1 MITRKNFL
9 IMGVTMFVLL
19 FLFQFSQIMKESGN
33 EYDVNNYAADAIL
46 DREDAWQKSPPKDV
60 LKKGGYVLYVGNGK
74 SDIGKTVS
82 WWCTYTKRELVIC
95 QSVEDCPKDA
105 WQKAEVLLLESSYV
119 RGKKEIE
126 TLTEMARRGGNLIF
140 CDLPEAYEIKASRQ
154 WKELLGIR
162 QVKEQRQEIQGVN
175 LFSGFLLGGQGIYLP
190 ADEEEKQ
197 ERQDLELNI
206 PWYQT
211 RIGCKTY
218 MAGMLSD
225 PTVKNEE
232 LPPLIWRAS
241 VGNGK
246 VFAVNGDFMRDCTGI
261 GMLNAI
267 LAEIKPYDLY
277 PVVNAQCMGVANF
290 PGLAA
295 ENSENMKEIYS
306 RELPAV
312 FRDII
317 WPGLYS
323 AVEKSGAHLTCYLA
337 PQFDYGDDKEPQK
350 EQLVFYLR
358 QLKEREAEA
367 GLTLE
372 YVSAGD
378 LTRKMKA
385 DQSFFQNSGSQ
396 YRYGAAYIPPGG
408 ASYSIEKLKDYA
420 FFECIQT
427 VASIYSAE
435 RPVVSYLDD
444 KTTLQ
449 SITSTGISHTYKEDI
464 RMKSLQTAL
473 GYSNIVLDMN
483 QITWPEKEEDRW
495 EIVSE
500 KYSSQINTYWK
511 AFEMFDQ
518 TSASECD
525 RRIRNFLAMDYEDSR
540 EGDEIHV
547 SIKDQ
552 NGDLWFI
559 LRTHGEEVISV
570 QGGDFKKIET
580 DAYLI
585 RAGQEKLTI
594 TCKPEDSLYYYLP

>member
-9 IMGVTMFVLL
+9 VMGVTMFVLL

-33 EYDVNNYAADAIL
+33 EYDVNHYAVDASL
-46 DREDAWQKSPPKDV
+46 EREDTWQKSPPKDV
-60 LKKGGYVLYVGNGK
+60 LRKGDYVLFVGNEK

-105 WQKAEVLLLESSYV
+105 SQKAEVLLLESSYV
-119 RGKKEIE
+119 REKKDIV
-126 TLTEMARRGGNLIF
+126 TLTEMARRGGVLIF
-140 CDLPEAYEIKASRQ
+140 CDLPEASEIKASRQ

-162 QVKEQRQEIQGVN
+162 RVKELRQEIQGVN
-175 LFSGFLLGGQGIYLP
+175 LFSGFLLGGQAIYLP
-190 ADEEEKQ
+190 KDEKEKR
-197 ERQDLELNI
+197 ERQDLEQSTI
-206 PWYQT
+206 WYET
-211 RIGCKTY
+211 RTGCKTY
-218 MAGMLSD
+218 MTGMISD
-225 PTVKNEE
+225 ALVKNEE
-232 LPPLIWRAS
+232 LPPLIWRF
-241 VGNGK
+241 GLGKGK

-295 ENSENMKEIYS
+295 ENSGDMKELYS

-317 WPGLYS
+317 WPGLCS
-323 AVEKSGAHLTCYLA
+323 AVERSGAHLTCYLA
-337 PQFDYGDDKEPQK
+337 PQFDYGDDEEPQK

-378 LTRKMKA
+378 LTQKMKA

-396 YRYGAAYIPPGG
+396 YRFGAAYIPPGG
-408 ASYSIEKLKDYA
+408 ASYSIEKLKDYT
-420 FFECIQT
+420 FFQHIQT
-427 VASIYSAE
+427 VASIYTAE
-435 RPVVSYLDD
+435 RPVISYLDD

-449 SITSTGISHTYKEDI
+449 SITSTGISHTYREDI
-464 RMKSLQTAL
+464 RMRSLQTAL

-483 QITWPEKEEDRW
+483 QITWPEEEEDRW

-500 KYSSQINTYWK
+500 KFSSQINTYWK
-511 AFEMFDQ
+511 AFEMLDQ

-547 SIKDQ
+547 SIKDR

-559 LRTHGEEVISV
+559 LRTHGEEVVSV

-585 RAGQEKLTI
+585 QASQDELTI
-594 TCKPEDSLYYYLP
+594 QCEPEDSLYYYLP

>member
-33 EYDVNNYAADAIL
+33 EYDVNHYAVDAGL
-46 DREDAWQKSPPKDV
+46 EGEDAWQKSPPKDV
-60 LKKGGYVLYVGNGK
+60 LKKGDYVLFVGNGK

-82 WWCTYTKRELVIC
+82 WWCTYTKRELMVC
-95 QSVEDCPKDA
+95 QSVEECPEDVS
-105 WQKAEVLLLESSYV
+105 QKAEVLLLESSYV
-119 RGKKEIE
+119 REKKDIE
-126 TLTEMARRGGNLIF
+126 ALTEMVRRGGTLVF
-140 CDLPEAYEIKASRQ
+140 CDLPDVPEIKASRQ

-162 QVKEQRQEIQGVN
+162 QVKELRQEIKGVN
-175 LFSGFLLGGQGIYLP
+175 LFSGFLLGGQAIYLP
-190 ADEEEKQ
+190 ADAKEKQ
-197 ERQDLELNI
+197 ERQDLEHSI
-206 PWYQT
+206 PWYET
-211 RIGCKTY
+211 TNGCKTY
-218 MAGMLSD
+218 MTGIVSD
-225 PTVKNEE
+225 PSVKNEE
-232 LPPLIWRAS
+232 LPPLIWR
-241 VGNGK
+241 VGLGKGK
-246 VFAVNGDFMRDCTGI
+246 VFAVNGDYMKDCTGI
-261 GMLNAI
+261 GMLSAI

-295 ENSENMKEIYS
+295 ENSERMKELYS

-317 WPGLYS
+317 WPGLCS
-323 AVEKSGAHLTCYLA
+323 AVDKSGAHLTCYLA
-337 PQFDYGDDKEPQK
+337 PQFDYGDDKEPRK
-350 EQLVFYLR
+350 DQLVFYLR

-378 LTRKMKA
+378 LTRKMNA

-408 ASYSIEKLKDYA
+408 AAYSIEKLKDYA
-420 FFECIQT
+420 FFEHIQT

-483 QITWPEKEEDRW
+483 QITWPEEEEDRW

-500 KYSSQINTYWK
+500 KFSSQINTYWK

-525 RRIRNFLAMDYEDSR
+525 TRIRNFLAMDYEDSR

-547 SIKDQ
+547 SIKER

-559 LRTHGEEVISV
+559 FRAHGEKVVSV
-570 QGGDFKKIET
+570 QGGDFTKIET

-585 RAGQEKLTI
+585 RAGQDELTI
-594 TCKPEDSLYYYLP
+594 RCQPEDSLYYYLP

>member
-1 MITRKNFL
+1 MITKKNFL

-33 EYDVNNYAADAIL
+33 EYDVNSYAGDASL
-46 DREDAWQKSPPKDV
+46 NRKDAWQKSPQKDV
-60 LKKGGYVLYVGNGK
+60 LKVGGYVLFVGNGK

-95 QSVEDCPKDA
+95 KSVEDCPADVTK
-105 WQKAEVLLLESSYV
+105 KAEILLLESSYV
-119 RGKKEIE
+119 TEKKELE
-126 TLTEMARRGGNLIF
+126 TLTEMAQRGGSLVF
-140 CDLPEAYEIKASRQ
+140 CDLPGASEISSSHQ

-162 QVKEQRQEIQGVN
+162 EVREEKQEIQGAN
-175 LFSGFLLGGQGIYLP
+175 LFSGFLLGGQAVYLP
-190 ADEEEKQ
+190 ADEKEKQ
-197 ERQDLELNI
+197 ERQDLEQSTA
-206 PWYQT
+206 WYEICT
-211 RIGCKTY
+211 GSKVY
-218 MAGMLSD
+218 MTGMVSD
-225 PTVKNEE
+225 SSVKNEE

-241 VGNGK
+241 VGKGK
-246 VFAVNGDFMRDCTGI
+246 VFAVNGSFMRDCTGI

-295 ENSENMKEIYS
+295 ENPGKMKELYS

-317 WPGLYS
+317 WPGLCS

-337 PQFDYGDDKEPQK
+337 PQFDYGDGGEPRK
-350 EQLVFYLR
+350 DQLVFYLR
-358 QLKEREAEA
+358 QLKEKEAEA

-378 LTRKMKA
+378 LNQKMKA
-385 DQSFFQNSGSQ
+385 DQSFFQSSGSY
-396 YRYGAAYIPPGG
+396 YRYGAVYVPPGG
-408 ASYSIEKLKDYA
+408 AAYSIEKLKDYG
-420 FFECIQT
+420 FFEHIQT
-427 VASIYSAE
+427 VAGLYSAE
-435 RPVVSYLDD
+435 RPVISYLTDEI
-444 KTTLQ
+444 TLQ

-473 GYSNIVLDMN
+473 GYTNIVLDMN
-483 QITWPEKEEDRW
+483 HIAWPEKEEDRW

-500 KYSSQINTYWK
+500 RFSSQINTYWK

-518 TSASECD
+518 ISASECD

-547 SIKDQ
+547 SIKER

-559 LRTHGEEVISV
+559 LRTHGEKVVSV
-570 QGGDFKKIET
+570 QGGDFKRIEA

-585 RAGQEKLTI
+585 RASQEELTI
-594 TCKPEDSLYYYLP
+594 RCEPEDSLYYYLP

>member
-1 MITRKNFL
+1 MITKKNFL
-9 IMGVTMFVLL
+9 IMAVTMFVLL

-33 EYDVNNYAADAIL
+33 EYDVNNYAAAASL
-46 DREDAWQKSPPKDV
+46 NGEDVWQKNSQKDV
-60 LKKGGYVLYVGNGK
+60 LEEGGYVLFIGNRK

-82 WWCTYTKRELVIC
+82 WWCTYTKRELVVC
-95 QSVEDCPKDA
+95 QSVDECPEEA
-105 WQKAEVLLLESSYV
+105 AEKAEVFLLEASYV
-119 RGKKEIE
+119 SEKKDVEA
-126 TLTEMARRGGNLIF
+126 LTETARSGGNLIF
-140 CDLPEAYEIKASRQ
+140 CDLPDVYEIKTSRQ

-175 LFSGFLLGGQGIYLP
+175 LFSGFLLGGQAIYLP
-190 ADEEEKQ
+190 EDEEEKE
-197 ERQDLELNI
+197 ERQDLDLSTV
-206 PWYQT
+206 WYET
-211 RIGCKTY
+211 ITGCKTY

-232 LPPLIWRAS
+232 LPPLIWRAG
-241 VGNGK
+241 VGKGK
-246 VFAVNGDFMRDCTGI
+246 VFAVNGGFMRDCTGI

-277 PVVNAQCMGVANF
+277 PVVNAQCIGVANF
-290 PGLAA
+290 PGLAT
-295 ENSENMKEIYS
+295 ENPEKMKELYS

-317 WPGLYS
+317 WPGLCS

-337 PQFDYGDDKEPQK
+337 PQFDYGDDQEPRK

-372 YVSAGD
+372 YVSASG
-378 LTRKMKA
+378 LTGKMKA

-396 YRYGAAYIPPGG
+396 YRYGAAYVPPGG
-408 ASYSIEKLKDYA
+408 AAYSIEKLKEYD
-420 FFECIQT
+420 FFAHIQT
-427 VASIYSAE
+427 VAGIYSAE
-435 RPVVSYLDD
+435 RPVVSYLTDEI
-444 KTTLQ
+444 TLQ
-449 SITSTGISHTYKEDI
+449 SITSTGLSHTYKEDL

-483 QITWPEKEEDRW
+483 HITWPEEEEDRW
-495 EIVSE
+495 EILSE
-500 KYSSQINTYWK
+500 KFSSQINTYWK

-518 TSASECD
+518 TSASQCD
-525 RRIRNFLAMDYEDSR
+525 GRIRNFLAMDYEDSR

-547 SIKDQ
+547 SIEDR
-552 NGDLWFI
+552 NGNLWFI
-559 LRTHGEEVISV
+559 LRTHGEKVVSV
-570 QGGDFKKIET
+570 QGGDFKEIEA

-585 RAGQEKLTI
+585 RASQDELTI
-594 TCKPEDSLYYYLP
+594 CCEAEDSLYYYLP